1 MKEVLTAKQV
11 CQVVAKFDLPFLKS
25 PVKTPASN
33 IERKSWQNK
42 VGVNKEDT
50 DSCQKT
56 LICAAEISDN
66 NKKKKLF
73 P

>member
-1 MKEVLTAKQV
+1 MEA
-11 CQVVAKFDLPFLKS
+11 
-25 PVKTPASN
+25 PASN

-56 LICAAEISDN
+56 LICAAEISNN
-66 NKKKKLF
+66 NKKVVSTVSFCKAHRVAGQKATEL
-73 P
+73 PTA

>member
-1 MKEVLTAKQV
+1 M
-11 CQVVAKFDLPFLKS
+11 
-25 PVKTPASN
+25 KTPASK
-33 IERKSWQNK
+33 IERKSWQSK

-66 NKKKKLF
+66 NKKVDSIVSFCKAHRVAGQKATEL
-73 P
+73 PTA